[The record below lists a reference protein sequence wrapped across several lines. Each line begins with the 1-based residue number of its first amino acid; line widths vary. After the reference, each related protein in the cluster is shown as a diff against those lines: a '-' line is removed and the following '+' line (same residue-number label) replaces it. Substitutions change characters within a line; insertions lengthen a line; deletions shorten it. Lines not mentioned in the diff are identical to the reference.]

1 MVGIK
6 MYIDAG
12 HDKHEK
18 IPFSTM
24 HTTVLKFIV
33 INNFVIY
40 SFAGCLV
47 FIYF

>member
-6 MYIDAG
+6 MYIDAS

-18 IPFSTM
+18 IPFSII

-33 INNFVIY
+33 INNPVIY
-40 SFAGCLV
+40 SFAGYPV
-47 FIYF
+47 YIYL